1 MVKSKIKK
9 EPLKLF
15 SYGNSVSTQAGIA
28 AASGL
33 GIAVLSL
40 LIQFINY
47 GATSKLASKQAP
59 SLIQLNN
66 GEVIRTKAVEPFE
79 RSSETIKK
87 FTSDTFISIF
97 NWDGLVQEFDE
108 KGNPITKPDTGIEI
122 KNKEG
127 KRIGRITTK
136 AFEAAFA
143 LSENQDF
150 RASFLRKMA
159 QITPPGVFG
168 NKTQVSLVP
177 RYISNPRKIDRG
189 KWEIDFIATLVTFK
203 RSNNAGKGISFNK
216 TITLESVSTP
226 QTPPTDT
233 PLLAQKIYMVR
244 KSGLEITQII
254 DLDLTTKKL
263 SNKSK
268 NNDFKL

>member
-1 MVKSKIKK
+1 MVKSKVKK

-28 AASGL
+28 AASAVF
-33 GIAVLSL
+33 IAGVSL
-40 LIQFINY
+40 LIQFLNY

-66 GEVIRTKAVEPFE
+66 GEVIRTKAVEPLE
-79 RSSETIKK
+79 RTSETIKK
-87 FTSDTFISIF
+87 FTSDTFISMF
-97 NWDGLVQEFDE
+97 NWDGLIQEFDD
-108 KGNPITKPDTGIEI
+108 KGNPITKPDMGIEI

-143 LSENQDF
+143 LSEKQDF
-150 RASFLRKMA
+150 RASFLRKLA
-159 QITPPGVFG
+159 QITPSGVFG
-168 NKTQVSLVP
+168 NNIQVSLVP
-177 RYISNPRKIDRG
+177 RYISNPRKIRKG

-216 TITLESVSTP
+216 TIILESVSTP
-226 QTPPTDT
+226 QIPSTNT
-233 PLLAQKIYMVR
+233 PLLARKIYMVR
-244 KSGLEITQII
+244 KSGLEITQIT
-254 DLDLTTKKL
+254 DLEL
-263 SNKSK
+263 
-268 NNDFKL
+268 